1 MYSYDEEKILKNEK
15 EGVSSREATEKAV
28 DEIYAKGFKNV
39 FFIGIGGTYAA
50 GLVAKVFVETNSAL
64 PFFLSNAG
72 ELIHMGNKNLTK
84 DSVVFMESASG
95 DTPEMVEALRLC
107 KKIGARV
114 YGYIENQDSP
124 MAKEVDVQ
132 IFGGN
137 AGYYKIYYFFGYM
150 MKLWGD
156 FADYDR
162 MCKNLEHMPEA
173 VIAAGKAMD
182 PKAAEFAEKYCDAP
196 ISYFISAGN
205 GWGPAYCL
213 AMCYLEEMQWMV
225 TKSIHAAEFFHGTL
239 EVIEK
244 GVSVVLFKGE
254 DDSRAEVQR
263 AEDFCRRVT
272 NDVTVFDTKDYE
284 LAGID
289 EDMRG
294 LLSSFIFHAVEER
307 IFKNTENVN
316 KHPGDIR
323 RYYRRLVY

>member
-1 MYSYDEEKILKNEK
+1 MYSFDEEKLLATEK
-15 EGVSSREATEKAV
+15 DGMACRAAVEKAV

-39 FFIGIGGTYAA
+39 FFIGIGGTYSA

-95 DTPEMVEALRLC
+95 DTKEMVEALELC
-107 KKIGARV
+107 KKIGAKV
-114 YGYIENQDSP
+114 YGFIENKESP
-124 MAKEVDVQ
+124 MAKGVDVLVSTVN
-132 IFGGN
+132 GGF
-137 AGYYKIYYFFGYM
+137 YKIYYFFGYM
-150 MKLWGD
+150 MKRWGD

-162 MCKNLEHMPEA
+162 MCANMEKLPEA
-173 VIAAGKAMD
+173 IIAAGKAMD

-196 ISYFISAGN
+196 ISYFVGAGN
-205 GWGPAYCL
+205 GWGPVYCL
-213 AMCYLEEMQWMV
+213 AMCYLEEMQWMK

-244 GVSVVLFKGE
+244 GVSVVFFKGE
-254 DDSRAEVQR
+254 DTSRAEVQR

-272 NDVTVFDTKDYE
+272 NDITVFDTKDYE
-284 LAGID
+284 LKGID

-294 LLSSFIFHAVEER
+294 LFSAFVFHAVEER
-307 IFKNTENVN
+307 VFKNCENVN

-323 RYYRRLVY
+323 RYYRKLTY